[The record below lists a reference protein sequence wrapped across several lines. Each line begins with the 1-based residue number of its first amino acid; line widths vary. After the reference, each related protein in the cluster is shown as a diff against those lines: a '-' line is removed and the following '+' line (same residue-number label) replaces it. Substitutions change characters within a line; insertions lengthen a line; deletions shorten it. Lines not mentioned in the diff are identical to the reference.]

1 MTEESKARWHLPIP
15 VPEGNNVLSVIA
27 IDQNTGKC
35 SDIYRSR
42 FEFYMN

>member
-1 MTEESKARWHLPIP
+1 
-15 VPEGNNVLSVIA
+15 VLSVIA